1 MTASERMC
9 TVLRESTPSLVGWL
23 VTRFAY
29 RDRERWSAAL
39 GAGQVFLDGE
49 RVCEDRAAQSG
60 QQLELEP
67 ADTVDDEPEVRVL
80 WSDDRLVAIDKPAG
94 LVCVRLSAFPQRTFL
109 RRLERELGD
118 DPGSRRLEPVHRLDR
133 GTSGVL
139 LLARGAEAF
148 AEMQRA
154 FAAREVRKEYL
165 AETANHPQWQ
175 SFTIDEPIG
184 VDPRAPRSPR
194 RFTASEGGMDLRTAM
209 TEVARWEAR
218 QDHARLHVVP
228 HTGRTH
234 QIRVHLAH
242 VGLPIVGDVLYG
254 AESGDARDYAA
265 RLAAAERSHP
275 NLVARTLLHA
285 RRLRFTH
292 PRIGQEITIES
303 PVPEDFT

>member
-1 MTASERMC
+1 MTSSERMG
-9 TVLRESTPSLVGWL
+9 TVLRESTPSLLDWL

-29 RDRERWSAAL
+29 RDRERWSAAI

-49 RVCEDRAAQSG
+49 RVREDRAAQSG
-60 QQLELEP
+60 QHLELEP
-67 ADTVDDEPEVRVL
+67 ADTVDEEPEVEVL
-80 WSDDRLVAIDKPAG
+80 WCDDRLIAIDKPAG
-94 LVCVRLSAFPQRTFL
+94 LVCVRLSAFPKRTFL

-154 FAAREVRKEYL
+154 FAAREVEKEYL

-175 SFTIDEPIG
+175 NLTIDEPIG
-184 VDPRAPRSPR
+184 VDPRSPRSPR
-194 RFTASEGGMDLRTAM
+194 RFTAREGGVDLRAAT
-209 TEVARWEAR
+209 TEVTSWKARR
-218 QDHARLHVVP
+218 THARLHVVP

-254 AESGDARDYAA
+254 AARAEARDYAA
-265 RLAAAERSHP
+265 RLAAAERFHP
-275 NLVARTLLHA
+275 DLVARTLLHA
-285 RRLRFTH
+285 WRLHFHH
-292 PRIGQEITIES
+292 PRTGQAISVES
-303 PVPEDFT
+303 PVPADFT